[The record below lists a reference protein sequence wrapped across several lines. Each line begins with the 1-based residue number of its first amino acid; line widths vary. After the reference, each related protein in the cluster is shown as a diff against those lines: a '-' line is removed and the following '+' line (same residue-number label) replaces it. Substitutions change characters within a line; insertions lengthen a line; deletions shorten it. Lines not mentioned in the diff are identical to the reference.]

1 MFPELLRIESWD
13 YVVPTYGVL
22 LALAMISAVWVG
34 VALAS
39 ADGLDRDKAYN
50 VAIYTIAASLVGSK
64 LMLLATEPWLLAPDR
79 FFSREFWS
87 SGGVYFGGFLGAFAA
102 SIGLAR
108 IYGLPWWRLADNFA
122 PAIALGQAIG
132 RLGCFA
138 AGCCWGVACDLP
150 WGVEF
155 TERGHE
161 TTGVPVGV
169 ALHPV
174 QIYESLLSIAIF
186 GVLLAVRRRRAF
198 SGQVVLLYLVL
209 YSAAR
214 FTLEFWRDDPRGNVL
229 GLTAMTGLSTSQLIA
244 LACGLGGLALLLW
257 FRGRRHEGPADPEPS
272 VAVP

>member
-1 MFPELLRIESWD
+1 MFPELLRIDSCD

-64 LMLLATEPWLLAPDR
+64 LMLLATEPWLLAPER

-87 SGGVYFGGFLGAFAA
+87 SGGVYFGGFLGAFVA
-102 SIGLAR
+102 SIALAR
-108 IYGLPWWRLADNFA
+108 LFDLPWWRLADSFA
-122 PAIALGQAIG
+122 PAIAFGQAIG

-138 AGCCWGVACDLP
+138 AGCCWGVACSLP

-161 TTGVPVGV
+161 MTGVPIGT

-174 QIYESLLSIAIF
+174 QLYESLLSLAIF
-186 GVLLAVRRRRAF
+186 AVLILVRRRRAF
-198 SGQVVLLYLVL
+198 TGQVVLLYLVL

-229 GLTAMTGLSTSQLIA
+229 GLTAMTGLSTSQLIS

-257 FRGRRHEGPADPEPS
+257 FRGRQRPESVDSEPS